1 MQVNEGLKAG
11 DLDGVVSPQFS
22 VDQYKSKMGEDKNIM
37 VLALTVDGLAPSKD
51 LERFAETGYKEV
63 MDADATPGTLEDGK
77 HRVFVEFQR
86 VEEVDQHILKF
97 LEDLK
102 KLTNIE
108 IFEFTYHKRTVPYE
122 ASAKNLADV
131 LPRTPIA
138 YTQKINSL
146 KLGEVKDFFDKF
158 AMMEFK
164 LDNNIISVKK
174 HSLNSTQDLLKF
186 ELHAFG
192 ETKMIMNEVK
202 AFSIDQNAIAEC
214 LHLTKY
220 FGPYNITKT
229 TEDRFIFSKQGE
241 SALLSKYGW

>member
-1 MQVNEGLKAG
+1 MQQFNEGLKAG
-11 DLDGVVSPQFS
+11 DLEGVVSKTFS
-22 VDQYKSKMGEDKNIM
+22 VDQYKSKMGDDRNIM
-37 VLALTVDGLAPSKD
+37 VLAFVVDGLAPSKD

-63 MDADATPGTLEDGK
+63 LDADATPGTMGDGK

-86 VEEVDQHILKF
+86 DEKVDRHIYKF

-108 IFEFTYHKRTVPYE
+108 TFDFTYHKRGVPFE

-146 KLGEVKDFFDKF
+146 RLGEVKDFFDKF
-158 AMMEFK
+158 NMMEFK
-164 LDNNIISVKK
+164 LDNNIVDIKK
-174 HSLNSTQDLLKF
+174 QNAETLKF

-192 ETKMIMNEVK
+192 DTQMIINEVK
-202 AFSIDQNAIAEC
+202 AFKIDQEAMSEC
-214 LHLTKY
+214 IYLTKY
-220 FGPYNITKT
+220 FGPYQITKT
-229 TEDRFIFSKQGE
+229 TEDRFIFSKGRE
-241 SALLSKYGW
+241 SALLSKSGW

>member
-11 DLDGVVSPQFS
+11 DLEGVVSKTFS
-22 VDQYKSKMGEDKNIM
+22 VDQYKSKMGDDRNIM
-37 VLALTVDGLAPSKD
+37 VLAFVVDGLAPAKD

-63 MDADATPGTLEDGK
+63 LDADATPGTMGDGK

-86 VEEVDQHILKF
+86 DEKVDQYIYKF

-108 IFEFTYHKRTVPYE
+108 KFQFTYHKRGVPFE

-146 KLGEVKDFFDKF
+146 RLGEVKDFFDKF
-158 AMMEFK
+158 NMMEFK
-164 LDNNIISVKK
+164 LDNNIVDIKK
-174 HSLNSTQDLLKF
+174 QNAETLKF

-192 ETKMIMNEVK
+192 NTQMIINEVK
-202 AFSIDQNAIAEC
+202 AFKIDQEAMSEC
-214 LHLTKY
+214 IYLTKY
-220 FGPYNITKT
+220 FGPYQITKT
-229 TEDRFIFSKQGE
+229 TEDRFIFSKGQE
-241 SALLSKYGW
+241 SALLSKSGW